1 MIAARRTIETRSLS
15 AQAIVALVPVLCAL
29 GSVAVAP
36 DTVAGFDERDTHPR
50 ITERAARQSTVDS
63 SLKDELN
70 VPDGID
76 ANLKGPSGTP
86 QRVFQWLRRGA
97 TSEDQPMCRASN
109 HFHNPLQPFTSSRV
123 TDVPLLGL
131 VCSDFQSLQSNV
143 TWGTRFVSP
152 AERGPATLNPS
163 DWDSARKSFL
173 DALAL
178 PGAAAREAA
187 MAQTFETLGHVMH
200 LVQDMAVPAHVRNNL
215 LSHAG
220 VSLSPLKFGVDGFE
234 DHVRLNRD
242 TVNAATPA
250 PVDVAGRLLTRF
262 WDTDRYTG
270 TNPSSDTEQ
279 GLAEYTN
286 ANFVSLSTIL
296 TDGDFL
302 AVYRF
307 PYPRLSST
315 NVETVVSKDATA
327 VRIVTA
333 EDGRED
339 RAVYLDKV
347 RDGEMVPN
355 FLRAGY
361 LAGHVIDRAP
371 PGTPIK
377 LALQLDDTVYASYAA
392 KLVPMA
398 LGYSKGLLDY
408 FFRGKLDVD
417 VVANDDGTLAVSGT
431 NTSSDPLV
439 RGDLVLYADTV
450 TQSPGTPPVPVRRL
464 LVPLGDTTIAG
475 VAPGQ
480 AVVSTAFQSEEA
492 ERFVAVYTGQLGAE
506 IPAPNDDPARALPG
520 AVIGKVLGGVR
531 VEEVFLYGDRWA
543 IRTPQQIV
551 LLADSAGPMSAARY
565 EDVRWGDG
573 DHLLVARTSFG
584 PGQPNT
590 VALYAVPRATDPATG
605 DPLTIAT
612 LSSDEGPVATLSDAA
627 LFTLPGD
634 GIHLGT
640 TVTIDHTIA
649 YRQQIPSYPK
659 IAVYQFQ
666 PFSPGSPF
674 GNYVFDRFE
683 VGALTLRTA
692 VDLGVPFTES
702 FPLVLDAAHYNAFSP
717 VAPSYAWTLTEVGA
731 TADGRML
738 GLVRIDLTAP
748 PFSQRA
754 RVSQPV
760 YAPTLGLDLVVRR
773 VCFGGSCFDE
783 GVNIV
788 REYPSGT
795 FWALVDLSSGQ
806 GLAST
811 AAPLVSFTLR
821 QSVEAPRWIGAA
833 DGPAPLVYAVHYE
846 RRRGGGPQ
854 DTPEG
859 QDQKVGLVELSQLFL
874 DDGQPG
880 DATGDLALDL
890 GRSAQSAG
898 VLRAEIAS
906 LLAEAGLHGTVP
918 GPGTPPADLLFGSG
932 QDRVTLH
939 VTTSAPAS
947 VQKTVSLDQAQR
959 VRPAGA
965 TERLVL
971 QADGTRNGKTTTALL
986 DWTTTSQA
994 RLAQLLEPGPGEF
1007 FVSVDLGPA
1016 TPSAVLVRDPANARG
1031 YLVALDDTAA
1041 FRTIPDSGALS
1052 GFTLLNPQLLY
1063 NTQTLRFHRADAS
1076 LRQTALPMRLQDL
1089 AGNPTGDYH
1098 AVRLP

>member
-1 MIAARRTIETRSLS
+1 MQALSHRFAVVMAATLW
-15 AQAIVALVPVLCAL
+15 AL
-29 GSVAVAP
+29 GP
-36 DTVAGFDERDTHPR
+36 DALTPTVVDAFDDKDTHPR
-50 ITERAARQSTVDS
+50 MTERATRSSTLDPW
-63 SLKDELN
+63 LKSELN
-70 VPDGID
+70 IAAGTSAIVTGSSGKSLPAFRWIRD
-76 ANLKGPSGTP
+76 A
-86 QRVFQWLRRGA
+86 A

-123 TDVPLLGL
+123 ADVPLLGL
-131 VCSDFQSLQSNV
+131 VCSDFQPLQSNV
-143 TWGTRFVSP
+143 TWATRFISP
-152 AERGPATLNPS
+152 AERGPVTLNPS

-187 MAQTFETLGHVMH
+187 MAQTFEALGHVMH

-234 DHVRLNRD
+234 DHVRQNRD

-270 TNPSSDTEQ
+270 VNPSSDTEQ

-286 ANFVSLSTIL
+286 ANYVSLSTIL

-327 VRIVTA
+327 LRIVTA

-347 RDGEMVPN
+347 RDGEMVPT

-431 NTSSDPLV
+431 NASSDPLV
-439 RGDLVLYADTV
+439 RGDLVLYADAV
-450 TQSPGTPPVPVRRL
+450 AQSPGTQPVPVRRRL
-464 LVPLGDTTIAG
+464 APLGDTTIAG

-480 AVVSTAFQSEEA
+480 SVSSTAFQPEEA

-506 IPAPNDDPARALPG
+506 MPAPNTDPALALPG

-531 VEEVFLYGDRWA
+531 VEEVFLHGDRWA
-543 IRTPQQIV
+543 IRTPRQVV
-551 LLADSAGPMSAARY
+551 LLADSAGPLTAARH

-573 DHLLVARTSFG
+573 DHLLVARTPFG
-584 PGQPNT
+584 PGQPST
-590 VALYAVPRATDPATG
+590 VALYAVPRATDPAT
-605 DPLTIAT
+605 DDTLTIAT
-612 LSSDEGPVATLSDAA
+612 VGSDDGPVASLTSAA
-627 LFTLPGD
+627 LFTLPGG

-640 TVTIDHTIA
+640 TVTIDHTIT

-666 PFSPGSPF
+666 AFSPGSPF

-683 VGALTLRTA
+683 VGALTLHPA
-692 VDLGVPFTES
+692 VDLSVPFNES

-717 VAPSYAWTLTEVGA
+717 PAPSYAWSLAEVGA
-731 TADGRML
+731 TADGRL
-738 GLVRIDLTAP
+738 LALVRIDLTAP

-760 YAPTLGLDLVVRR
+760 YAPALGPDLVVRR

-811 AAPLVSFTLR
+811 AAPLVSFTSR
-821 QSVEAPRWIGAA
+821 QSVEAPRWIAAA

-854 DTPEG
+854 DTPQG

-874 DDGQPG
+874 DDGQPR
-880 DATGDLALDL
+880 DATAALALDL

-906 LLAEAGLHGTVP
+906 LLTQAGLQGTVP

-932 QDRVTLH
+932 QDRVALH
-939 VTTSAPAS
+939 VTTSAPAP

-959 VRPAGA
+959 VRPADA
-965 TERLVL
+965 SERLVL
-971 QADGTRNGKTTTALL
+971 QANGTRNGKTATALL

-994 RLAQLLEPGPGEF
+994 RLAHLLEPGPGEF

-1016 TPSAVLVRDPANARG
+1016 TPSAILVRDPANARG

-1076 LRQTALPMRLQDL
+1076 LRQTALPMRLQDV